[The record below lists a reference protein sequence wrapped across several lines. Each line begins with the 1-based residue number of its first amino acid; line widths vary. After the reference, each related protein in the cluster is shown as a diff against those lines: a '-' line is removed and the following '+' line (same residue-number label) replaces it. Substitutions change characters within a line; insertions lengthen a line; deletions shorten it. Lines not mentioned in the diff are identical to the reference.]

1 MYYGQLL
8 LIHKHELQ
16 YQRGLHANVPLLGKS
31 ISMNCT
37 VSIYS
42 IKKERR
48 IIKIITKNAFHF
60 SFWMSQFTFYPA
72 YSSINSW
79 LASLNRTVG
88 LLQLSST
95 SINVNC
101 DRLNLKEKSGA
112 KITGAVILSV
122 PLRFDKKK
130 NSIVNREFRKVSQ
143 WSYFIDGN
151 AESLHPPLLKLAN
164 ALCILINC

>member
-1 MYYGQLL
+1 M
-8 LIHKHELQ
+8 
-16 YQRGLHANVPLLGKS
+16 
-31 ISMNCT
+31 
-37 VSIYS
+37 
-42 IKKERR
+42 
-48 IIKIITKNAFHF
+48 
-60 SFWMSQFTFYPA
+60 
-72 YSSINSW
+72 
-79 LASLNRTVG
+79 
-88 LLQLSST
+88 
-95 SINVNC
+95 NC
-101 DRLNLKEKSGA
+101 DRLNLKKKSGA